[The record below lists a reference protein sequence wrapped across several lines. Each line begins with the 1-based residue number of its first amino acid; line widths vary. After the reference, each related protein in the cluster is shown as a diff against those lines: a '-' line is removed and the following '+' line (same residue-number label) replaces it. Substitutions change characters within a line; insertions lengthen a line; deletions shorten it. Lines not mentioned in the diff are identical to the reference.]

1 MTTATYMLLSVAG
14 SVILLAAAPTHA
26 GWGADVGSY
35 HRYHHFYGPH
45 AYCGFYRHRGYRVY
59 PRYRGPLGSYR
70 SDYRTHGPYGRPA
83 PPYSASI
90 EGDLANLYR
99 SGPKVYVHHGA
110 DAPVWSEEHV
120 ARHRDASQTMLHIV
134 IVSPS
139 GEVSVDRRDLGHVG
153 QWPQG
158 QIQLAVSPGRYTV
171 HLRRADSVYSREVQV
186 YEGMTTIVQAGL
198 R

>member
-1 MTTATYMLLSVAG
+1 MTTATYLLLGVVG
-14 SVILLAAAPTHA
+14 SVMLLAAAPTHA
-26 GWGADVGSY
+26 GGSAGIGSY
-35 HRYHHFYGPH
+35 HRYHRFHRHH
-45 AYCGFYRHRGYRVY
+45 ADCGLYRHRGHRVY
-59 PRYRGPLGSYR
+59 PRYQGPLGSYR
-70 SDYRTHGPYGRPA
+70 SGYRPHGPYGRPA

-99 SGPKVYVHHGA
+99 SGPKVYVHYGA
-110 DAPVWSEEHV
+110 DAPIWSEAHV
-120 ARHRDASQTMLHIV
+120 APHPEAPQTMLHIV

-171 HLRRADSVYSREVQV
+171 HLRRAGSVYSREVQV
-186 YEGMTTIVQAGL
+186 YEGLVTIVKAGL

>member
-1 MTTATYMLLSVAG
+1 MAIALITVSIATEG
-14 SVILLAAAPTHA
+14 IEFIL
-26 GWGADVGSY
+26 DIEV
-35 HRYHHFYGPH
+35 
-45 AYCGFYRHRGYRVY
+45 
-59 PRYRGPLGSYR
+59 PLGSYR
-70 SDYRTHGPYGRPA
+70 SGYWPHGLYGRPA

-90 EGDLANLYR
+90 GGELARLYQ

-110 DAPVWSEEHV
+110 DAPIWSEEHM
-120 ARHRDASQTMLHIV
+120 ARHRDAPQTMLHIV
-134 IVSPS
+134 IASPS

-171 HLRRADSVYSREVQV
+171 HLRRNGSVYSREVQV
-186 YEGMTTIVQAGL
+186 YEGMATLVKAGL